1 MRILFLTHSFNSLS
15 QRLYVELSRD
25 GHDISIEF
33 DINDAVTREA
43 VALWRPD
50 LIIAPFL
57 KRAIPEDVWRAH
69 TCFIVHPGPRGD
81 RGPAAL
87 DWAVLNGES
96 TWGVTVLQA
105 EAEMDAGPVWASVE
119 FPMREARKSSLY
131 RNEVTDA
138 AVSAVRRALG
148 RFAAGDFTPEP
159 PSGGGRWRPAC
170 RQADRGIDWLCDDT
184 ATVLRKIRSADGQ
197 PGIRDRIGGV
207 PCYLYDA
214 RREPALSGPPG
225 ELLACRHGAI
235 CRATIDGAVWI
246 GHLRPAGEG
255 PDFKQPAAS
264 VLDETARTL
273 PDPGGDA
280 AGAEAIRYEEANGI
294 GYLHFDFYNGAMGVA
309 ECERLLD
316 AYRSACERDTRLL
329 VLMGGPDFWS
339 NGLDLNQIEAAE
351 SPADESWRNIEA
363 INELAWAIITTED
376 RLTVSALQGNAAA
389 GGVFL
394 ALAADQVL
402 ARSGVVLNPHYK
414 SMGNLFG
421 SEYWTYLLPR
431 RVGEARAAELT
442 QNRLPIG
449 APEALSLGLIDAHF
463 GEDGVD
469 FSAQVQTRSEALAA
483 SPAYGEMLEGKR
495 RRRAADEAQKPLA
508 AYRAE
513 ELKRMQLN
521 FYGFD
526 PSYHVARYHFVFKV
540 PHSRTPFF
548 LARHRIGGMGV
559 PE

>member
-50 LIIAPFL
+50 LIVAPFL

-69 TCFIVHPGPRGD
+69 TCLIVHPGPRGD

-87 DWAVLNGES
+87 DWAILNGET

-105 EAEMDAGPVWASVE
+105 VAEMDAGPVWASVD
-119 FPMREARKSSLY
+119 FPMRDARKGSLY
-131 RNEVTDA
+131 RNEVTEA
-138 AVSAVRRALG
+138 AVTAVKQAVARFSAG
-148 RFAAGDFTPEP
+148 EFSPEP
-159 PSGGGRWRPAC
+159 LAGGHWKPSC
-170 RQADRGIDWLCDDT
+170 RQADRAIDWLRDDT
-184 ATVLRKIRSADGQ
+184 ATVLRKIHSADGQ
-197 PGIRDRIGGV
+197 PGILDRIGGLH
-207 PCYLYDA
+207 CYLYNA
-214 RREPALSGPPG
+214 RADPNLTGTAG
-225 ELLACRHGAI
+225 ELIARRHGAV
-235 CRATIDGAVWI
+235 CRATVDGAVWI
-246 GHLRPAGEG
+246 GHLRPGGEG
-255 PDFKQPAAS
+255 LGCKRPAVS
-264 VLDETARTL
+264 VLGEAACLL
-273 PDPGGDA
+273 PEPG
-280 AGAEAIRYEEANGI
+280 AGSLGGEDIRYEEANRV
-294 GYLHFDFYNGAMGVA
+294 GYLHFHFYNGAMGVS
-309 ECERLLD
+309 ECERLLS
-316 AYRSACERDTRLL
+316 AYRSACERDTRVL
-329 VLMGGPDFWS
+329 VLTGGADFWS

-363 INELAWAIITTED
+363 MNDLAHAIITTDD
-376 RLTVSALQGNAAA
+376 RITLSALQGNAGA

-394 ALAADQVL
+394 ALAADYVL

-421 SEYWTYLLPR
+421 SEYWTCLLPR
-431 RVGEARAAELT
+431 RVGEGRAAELME
-442 QNRLPIG
+442 NRLPIG
-449 APEALSLGLIDAHF
+449 APEALALGLIDTHF
-463 GEDGVD
+463 GLDAAD
-469 FSAQVQTRSEALAA
+469 FSVRLRAWADTLAA
-483 SPAYGEMLEGKR
+483 SPEYAKTLAAKR
-495 RRRAADEAQKPLA
+495 QRRTVDEAEKPLA

-513 ELKRMQLN
+513 ELERVQLN

-548 LARHRIGGMGV
+548 LARHRVIDRGV
-559 PE
+559 LR